1 MSAMADRK
9 DDPAPRLDREARNRI
24 GKALRAD
31 LPVIDA
37 PLPAEQAELLA
48 KLQRSERERRRP

>member
-9 DDPAPRLDREARNRI
+9 DDTAPRLDREARNRI

-31 LPVIDA
+31 LPTLDA
-37 PLPAEQAELLA
+37 PIPADQAELLA
-48 KLQRSERERRRP
+48 KLQRAERERRRP